1 MIEIR
6 ETESYAVWF
15 SRLRDERAKAR
26 INARIF
32 RLSNGNLGDI
42 KAVGDGVAELR
53 IDYGPGY
60 RVYFIRFEQVI
71 VLLLCGGDK
80 SSQVAD
86 IVKAKKLA
94 ETARKTR

>member
-6 ETESYAVWF
+6 ETEVYAGWF

-32 RLSNGNLGDI
+32 RLANGNAGGHKSLGNSVL
-42 KAVGDGVAELR
+42 ALR

-60 RVYFIRFEQVI
+60 RVYYTMLESVV

-80 SSQVAD
+80 SSQVDD
-86 IVKAKKLA
+86 ITKARTLA
-94 ETARKTR
+94 EAARKFR